1 MEELKNNET
10 SEKKERIEPLEVITL
25 EGDENQVAEEKMD
38 SPVIR
43 RGDIY
48 RIEEDEWRVFIAKA
62 KMVAVI
68 NVNTHEIRKIKT
80 NIFIEHVKDKLYES
94 VSKEADHSY
103 TVLPEEMEI
112 VNKRADILDS
122 IIIEEEERI
131 ERLLTKRMPKN
142 KFDTKAILLGVSKR
156 QLRRMP
162 MSLS

>member
-1 MEELKNNET
+1 
-10 SEKKERIEPLEVITL
+10 
-25 EGDENQVAEEKMD
+25 MD

-131 ERLLTKRMPKN
+131 ERLLTKRMPKIN
-142 KFDTKAILLGVSKR
+142 LILKLYC
-156 QLRRMP
+156 
-162 MSLS
+162 